1 MEVRCLGEDEA
12 WDLFRQKVG
21 EITLESHPD
30 IPALARIVVERCRG
44 SPLAVNVLAA
54 VMAGKNSVQEWRY
67 AIDSLTLSAAKFSGT
82 EDEILPVLKVSYDN
96 IKDERVKQCFQYCAL
111 FKKGGHIWRND
122 LVEYWVDEGIIDG
135 REDRYKA
142 EEECYGIVRYLVN
155 ACLLVEHKY
164 GNTVTMPSQV
174 HELALWVASNL
185 GEEKEN
191 FIVKPNEKLGEIPK
205 VKNWGE
211 VSRMSLSE
219 NEIKKISCSP
229 VCPKLRTLLLGFN
242 NLEKISSGFFMCMP
256 NLVVLDLTT
265 NIGLRELPDGIS
277 RLVSLQYLNLSHTDI
292 KQLPIASLRELKRL
306 QHLNLEFTGFL
317 KEIAGISSLSNL
329 QVLKL
334 YASFDLDINLVEEL
348 ELLEHLKVLTVSV
361 GDAYVWEQLMSNPRL
376 ASCARNVYF
385 YECEAGE
392 TGIISLAETS
402 SRLEDLTIYESNIRE
417 IKIDQRG
424 KMCNFMYLVKV
435 EISECQGLQDL
446 TWLLFAPNLGWLD
459 VRESPQIEEII
470 SKEKAAR
477 FMDGEADESILPF
490 LKLKYLDLACLEQLS
505 SIYWSA
511 LSFPCLKKISV
522 FGCPNLWKLPL
533 GSSSANGCNLVIH
546 GEEEWI
552 EELQWD
558 EEGIKERFTLKGRKS
573 EPVTAYPQNQSELEM
588 LRKRVVD
595 LEEENRTI
603 KQRLERIERFF
614 WQQQQLQQLRMSPQ
628 SSIPTMAHPQ
638 GPQLARMLPP
648 QTVIH
653 QQRQTQ
659 TTLPDM
665 PLKS

>member
-1 MEVRCLGEDEA
+1 MEVTCLGADEA
-12 WDLFRQKVG
+12 WDLFREKVG
-21 EITLESHPD
+21 EVTLESHPD

-44 SPLAVNVLAA
+44 SPLAVSVIGVA
-54 VMAGKNSVQEWRY
+54 MAGKSLVQEWRY
-67 AIDSLTLSAAKFSGT
+67 AIDALTLSAAKFSGM
-82 EDEILPVLKVSYDN
+82 EDEILPVLKFSYDSL
-96 IKDERVKQCFQYCAL
+96 KDERVKLCFQYCAL
-111 FKKGGHIWRND
+111 FRKGEHIWKD
-122 LVEYWVDEGIIDG
+122 HLVEYWVDEGIIDG
-135 REDRYKA
+135 KEDRYRA
-142 EEECYGIVRYLVN
+142 EEECYDIIRYLVR
-155 ACLLVEHKY
+155 ACLLADDKH
-164 GNTVTMPSQV
+164 GNTVSMPSLAR
-174 HELALWVASNL
+174 ELALWVASNF

-191 FIVKPNEKLGEIPK
+191 FIVKPNEKLGEVPN
-205 VKNWGE
+205 VKDWGQ

-219 NEIKKISCSP
+219 NKIKKISCSP
-229 VCPKLRTLLLGFN
+229 VCPKLRTLLLGYN
-242 NLEKISSGFFMCMP
+242 NLEKISSGFFM
-256 NLVVLDLTT
+256 
-265 NIGLRELPDGIS
+265 
-277 RLVSLQYLNLSHTDI
+277 YI
-292 KQLPIASLRELKRL
+292 KQLPLASLKELKRL

-348 ELLEHLKVLTVSV
+348 QLLKHLKVLTVSG

-376 ASCARNVYF
+376 ASCTRNMYF

-392 TGIISLAETS
+392 TGISIAATS

-417 IKIDQRG
+417 IKIDQSSP
-424 KMCNFMYLVKV
+424 KTMCNFQFLVKV

-470 SKEKAAR
+470 SEEKAAR
-477 FMDGEADESILPF
+477 FMNGEATMMPF
-490 LKLKYLDLACLEQLS
+490 LKLKHLDLAYLDQLS
-505 SIYWSA
+505 SIYWSP
-511 LSFPCLKKISV
+511 LSFPCLMKISI

-558 EEGIKERFTLKGRKS
+558 EEGTKEQFTLKGRKS
-573 EPVTAYPQNQSELEM
+573 EPVAAYPQNQSELEL

-595 LEEENRTI
+595 LEEENRSI
-603 KQRLERIERFF
+603 KQRLERIERFL
-614 WQQQQLQQLRMSPQ
+614 WQQQQLQQARAHQ
-628 SSIPTMAHPQ
+628 QPTT
-638 GPQLARMLPP
+638 GMLPP

-653 QQRQTQ
+653 QQRQSQ
-659 TTLPDM
+659 RTLPDM
-665 PLKS
+665 PSKKTPEHLGVSEQFEKSKKLKEWIAGGPDYTFLEYEKPSQTTFNINFMK